1 LRFFLLVLDL
11 AYVAHCS
18 YGVYFYLDNRQTLID
33 TKSPLLYT
41 ILPLFSSLGLL
52 MLCRTF
58 ATTFFFLIVPYSSMR
73 LQRSI
78 FMKLGGGL
86 YANAKF
92 PMMKYR
98 DYVLQLQRFDL
109 LALNEFDEE
118 DHRKA
123 ICQICSK
130 VTGMKD
136 DIVVL
141 PCNFQ
146 HFFHKACI

>member
-1 LRFFLLVLDL
+1 MIGTNRLSLRFFLIVLDL

-18 YGVYFYLDNRQTLID
+18 YGLNFYLNHRETLIN

-41 ILPLFSSLGLL
+41 VLPLFSSLGLL
-52 MLCRTF
+52 MLGRTL
-58 ATTFFFLIVPYSSMR
+58 ATIFFFLIVPYSSMR

-109 LALNEFDEE
+109 LALNEFD
-118 DHRKA
+118 
-123 ICQICSK
+123 
-130 VTGMKD
+130 
-136 DIVVL
+136 
-141 PCNFQ
+141 
-146 HFFHKACI
+146 

>member
-1 LRFFLLVLDL
+1 MLHVIATNRLSLRFFLIVLDL

-18 YGVYFYLDNRQTLID
+18 YGLNFYLNHQETLID

-41 ILPLFSSLGLL
+41 VLPLFSSLGLL
-52 MLCRTF
+52 MVGRTL
-58 ATTFFFLIVPYSSMR
+58 ATIFFFLIVPYSSMR

-98 DYVLQLQRFDL
+98 DYVL
-109 LALNEFDEE
+109 
-118 DHRKA
+118 
-123 ICQICSK
+123 
-130 VTGMKD
+130 
-136 DIVVL
+136 
-141 PCNFQ
+141 
-146 HFFHKACI
+146 